1 MPCSEIVHGI
11 VRRLGW
17 RRDVRYDAAIRP
29 PEAELAIRVAI
40 DLVALLVDGTVV
52 KATQHDQIR
61 ESGGPALRPVMNVVS
76 LNERQPAA
84 REAATLVTMQ
94 ERPPKG
100 RGNRASSRADLDGA
114 AVGVMAHHHPARIA
128 RHALGRLRG
137 NARTAFHDGLARRF
151 GVGQDIGI
159 DVDDDLVALARGAG
173 IDPVMER
180 GLGD

>member
-29 PEAELAIRVAI
+29 PETELAIRVAI

-94 ERPPKG
+94 ERPTKG